1 MMKKATL
8 ADVAALAEVSK
19 ATVSRYLKDENVKE
33 DIALRIAKA
42 IEETGYVAKAM
53 KKAVEEEVKIEKKK
67 RVLKKQSTVNRGYRI
82 ALLCDQVM
90 LPRTR
95 EILDAICKELYTQ
108 GCLLQVYFT
117 QNREDLEETYLTSCI
132 VNNMDAILV
141 MSCSSVE
148 FIQKQMR
155 TTAIPIIYL
164 CAKGEGIT
172 SVTIP
177 ETQAAEVLGKYL
189 MQKQHLMIRY
199 LGSNV
204 QLANLHME
212 GIKEAY
218 REVKQ
223 PHDFAVKISD
233 GSYLDTYARIKELF
247 AEQLDLL
254 ILQDDAL
261 AIPFAKY
268 VQEYHISVP
277 QNVSVVSFGGQDLTR
292 IMSPVM
298 TSVVYD
304 YHVFAQDVFAA
315 VQALIEKKAIP
326 QQKNMFDL
334 QEGDSVR

>member
-67 RVLKKQSTVNRGYRI
+67 RVLKKQNSVNRGYRI

-326 QQKNMFDL
+326 QQKNMFYL

>member
-67 RVLKKQSTVNRGYRI
+67 RVLKKQNTVNRGYRI

-326 QQKNMFDL
+326 QQKNMFYL

>member
-1 MMKKATL
+1 MKKATL

-67 RVLKKQSTVNRGYRI
+67 RVLKKQNTVNRGYRI

-326 QQKNMFDL
+326 QQKNMFYL

>member
-1 MMKKATL
+1 MKKATL

-82 ALLCDQVM
+82 ALLCDPVM

-326 QQKNMFDL
+326 QQKNMFYL

>member
-1 MMKKATL
+1 MKKATL

-67 RVLKKQSTVNRGYRI
+67 RVLKKQNSVNRGYRI

-326 QQKNMFDL
+326 QQKNMFYL